1 MCQKPDRRGRLHLD
15 CVALL
20 PVGLLTRDARILLT
34 LVMIPDRSIFAK
46 RIPTVETE
54 AIAKHGGYL

>member
-1 MCQKPDRRGRLHLD
+1 MCQKPDRKGGPPLD
-15 CVALL
+15 CEPSLM
-20 PVGLLTRDARILLT
+20 VGLLTRDARISLT
-34 LVMIPDRSIFAK
+34 LMMIPDRSIFAK